1 MRTSD
6 EKRREIAAEL
16 RAESERWR
24 YYREDDNVFCMSDHE
39 FAEAILDD
47 FGFNDMDMPAYEFFG
62 QMADIIDP
70 TCHIVLKPSD
80 SDFSDEPQYLCSRCG
95 KAGIDVYER
104 DDCTLAGIVDCA
116 NHCSYCG
123 ARVVRGDGD

>member
-16 RAESERWR
+16 RAESERWH

-39 FAEAILDD
+39 FAEVILDD
-47 FGFNDMDMPAYEFFG
+47 FGFNDMDMPAYEVFG

-70 TCHIVLKPSD
+70 TCHIVLRPSD
-80 SDFSDEPQYLCSRCG
+80 SALATSRSTSARGAAKFMEGCRKRNEQGRLEP
-95 KAGIDVYER
+95 
-104 DDCTLAGIVDCA
+104 
-116 NHCSYCG
+116 
-123 ARVVRGDGD
+123 

>member
-16 RAESERWR
+16 RAESERWH

-39 FAEAILDD
+39 FAEVILDD
-47 FGFNDMDMPAYEFFG
+47 FGFNDMDMPAYEVFG

-70 TCHIVLKPSD
+70 TCHLVE
-80 SDFSDEPQYLCSRCG
+80 DENGYTACSECGCTALCMLD
-95 KAGIDVYER
+95 A
-104 DDCTLAGIVDCA
+104 
-116 NHCSYCG
+116 SYYPECG
-123 ARVVRGDGD
+123 AMVVRTDD